1 MSKENKL
8 RFNINDGKPNFRAE
22 NKQLT
27 LIFTSHALKTAEN
40 KQIPLPFESHLKTK
54 ETSSSKGLNPE
65 EVKRHFKMV
74 LERKYH
80 CKQCGRIVSTTERW
94 AELAIDGRGV
104 RANPEPWACE
114 CGSTETEYRRNNGKP
129 IPHYFDPISEK
140 EKRQVLDEIERLR
153 DDAPS
158 LNGWEDFD
166 SFDNEIA
173 MDVYIEE
180 KFMDE
185 DLKGEDWLSADE
197 IREKHPERY
206 SELYERGERN
216 YGALLFLEDLDI
228 SPDAVH
234 KERYHWQDWE
244 IEKLNLSRTL
254 LLRWNTENGEVDG
267 KLISGEFV
275 LKHGGDFY
283 KYVVLFK
290 SFLTD
295 EDVEQLKIPRIIVPV
310 GKRQTAK
317 QFRASIINRIK
328 SETSNTGLAN
338 MDELDLKKMRWAH
351 ETDDTFLVLSVSKV
365 DKGKLRRMGIDDRF
379 LNGLGM

>member
-1 MSKENKL
+1 MES
-8 RFNINDGKPNFRAE
+8 
-22 NKQLT
+22 
-27 LIFTSHALKTAEN
+27 TAQE
-40 KQIPLPFESHLKTK
+40 
-54 ETSSSKGLNPE
+54 
-65 EVKRHFKMV
+65 
-74 LERKYH
+74 
-80 CKQCGRIVSTTERW
+80 
-94 AELAIDGRGV
+94 A
-104 RANPEPWACE
+104 
-114 CGSTETEYRRNNGKP
+114 
-129 IPHYFDPISEK
+129 
-140 EKRQVLDEIERLR
+140 
-153 DDAPS
+153 
-158 LNGWEDFD
+158 
-166 SFDNEIA
+166 
-173 MDVYIEE
+173 EE

-216 YGALLFLEDLDI
+216 YGTLLFLEDLDI

-234 KERYHWQDWE
+234 KERYNWQDWE
-244 IEKLNLSRTL
+244 IEKVNLSRTV
-254 LLRWNTENGEVDG
+254 LLRWNTENGKVDG

-317 QFRASIINRIK
+317 QFRDSIINRIK
-328 SETSNTGLAN
+328 TTALNMPQGCEFDGLRN

-351 ETDDTFLVLSVSKV
+351 ETDDTFLVMSVSKAE
-365 DKGKLRRMGIDDRF
+365 KGRLRRMGIDDRF